1 LIRGGFGAT
10 GHCFLLLN
18 RDARFRRQKFRPK
31 IEEIGKIATT
41 IKPLVSPLSRG
52 VEAQPSR

>member
-1 LIRGGFGAT
+1 
-10 GHCFLLLN
+10 LLN
-18 RDARFRRQKFRPK
+18 RDARFRQKFRPK

-52 VEAQPSR
+52 VEA

>member
-1 LIRGGFGAT
+1 
-10 GHCFLLLN
+10 LLN

-31 IEEIGKIATT
+31 IKEIGKIATT

-52 VEAQPSR
+52 VEA